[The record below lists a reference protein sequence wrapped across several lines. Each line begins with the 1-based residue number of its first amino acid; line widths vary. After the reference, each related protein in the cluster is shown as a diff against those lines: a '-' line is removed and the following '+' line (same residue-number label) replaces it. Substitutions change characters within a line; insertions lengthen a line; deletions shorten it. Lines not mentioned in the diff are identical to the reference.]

1 MQLGFRLQL
10 AVIVMTAL
18 AGTGCGA
25 SLVLLWFSWGGDV
38 QFVTMSAIYV
48 AVTAVIAFIG
58 LFILWIA
65 KNEAADSDQRQQE

>member
-1 MQLGFRLQL
+1 MQLSFRLQL

-25 SLVLLWFSWGGDV
+25 SLILLWFSLGGDM

-48 AVTAVIAFIG
+48 AVTAVITFIG
-58 LFILWIA
+58 LFILRTA
-65 KNEAADSDQRQQE
+65 KNEPADSDQPQQE